1 MGNRVKGRVKKKAI
15 KAASHSGMGS
25 KRKLSR
31 MGKRQKKDHAGLDA
45 TFIGR
50 SACLKR
56 LQISLKDF
64 RRLCILKGVYPR
76 EPRGRTP
83 LKKKG
88 QVYYHIK
95 DLRAIAHEPLLQ
107 KFREFKGFMRKVR
120 KAAGR
125 NEKDEAARKESYAP
139 SYTLHHLVRERYP
152 RFVDAL
158 SDLDDALALIYL
170 FAALPSTGRIASK
183 ITKKAQSLAAQW
195 GAYCATTSC
204 ITKTFVSV
212 KGVYIEAS
220 IQGTNVCWV
229 VPHAFTQNIPTDV
242 DFRVMATFFE
252 FYETLLGF
260 VLFKLF
266 NDIGVR
272 YPLPVVSYDVS
283 NSSSV
288 LAANLNVLNKVLR
301 GSGGAASN
309 AVTEALEDQT
319 KGTKDG
325 EKKDNDVKAKR
336 ELLNTVDEALKKVS
350 DDDDNDEE
358 EEDGDDVDISG
369 PLKAA
374 LESMNHEE
382 QNTIGV
388 QNTVTLDDEASKR
401 KRLFAGLTFFI
412 SREVPR
418 GYLELTCLAFG
429 GKVGWEGSDSPI
441 SVKDPSITH
450 HIVDRPRL
458 PSSYDSLPKSREFIQ
473 PQWIL
478 DCSNFRFLLPLSKY
492 SVGSELPPHLSP
504 WVDNEEDGY
513 KPAYAEEIECLKN
526 GQPIPEAMD
535 EDEDE
540 EMNNQDGD
548 METDENEEKK
558 SNIDENEDDEEDDDE
573 EAIEKKA
580 AEQKKK
586 HEEEAKK
593 LAKTMMSKKAA
604 RLYGRMQHGISKK
617 QDVSDELHRRR
628 EKIDKDKK
636 NKKQSPDKKL
646 VLKAKSNEKGIPKE
660 LHRGREKIQV
670 DSQNKGKTID
680 GKSLLK
686 AKVERL
692 KSERRTIE
700 KEYEKTASSG
710 SMKKKKRKSKKI

>member
-15 KAASHSGMGS
+15 KAASHSAMGS

-107 KFREFKGFMRKVR
+107 KFREFRGFMRKVR

-170 FAALPSTGRIASK
+170 FAALPSTGRVASK
-183 ITKKAQSLAAQW
+183 ITKKAQTLAAQW

-204 ITKTFVSV
+204 ITKSFVSV
-212 KGVYIEAS
+212 KGVYMEAS
-220 IQGTNVCWV
+220 IQSCNICWV
-229 VPHAFTQNIPTDV
+229 VPHAFTQNIPPDV
-242 DFRVMATFFE
+242 DFRVMNTFFE

-260 VLFKLF
+260 VLFKLY

-272 YPLPVVSYDVS
+272 YPLPVTDFDISS
-283 NSSSV
+283 SSSV
-288 LAANLNVLNKVLR
+288 LSANLKLLTKVLR
-301 GSGGAASN
+301 GTGSSVTN
-309 AVTEALEDQT
+309 AITEAVETQ
-319 KGTKDG
+319 K
-325 EKKDNDVKAKR
+325 NDVESYNDKGSDLKTNR
-336 ELLNTVDEALKKVS
+336 KLLKTVDEALKNIDDN
-350 DDDDNDEE
+350 DDDDDDDDDDE
-358 EEDGDDVDISG
+358 DDNIDISA

-374 LESMNHEE
+374 LESMNTEE
-382 QNTIGV
+382 ENTIGLG
-388 QNTVTLDDEASKR
+388 NSVTLDDEARKR
-401 KRLFAGLTFFI
+401 KSLFSGLTFFI
-412 SREVPR
+412 SREVPK

-450 HIVDRPRL
+450 HIVDRPKL
-458 PSSYDSLPKSREFIQ
+458 PSSFDSLPKSREYVQ

-478 DCSNFRFLLPLSKY
+478 DCANFRFLLPTGKY
-492 SVGSELPPHLSP
+492 IVGAELPPHLSP
-504 WVDNEEDGY
+504 WVDDEDEGY

-526 GQPIPEAMD
+526 GQPLPDTMD
-535 EDEDE
+535 EDMDDHYVIYEIKDDVIMKDEVSKSNERISDEEEEEEEEEEEDE
-540 EMNNQDGD
+540 EED
-548 METDENEEKK
+548 NEEKK
-558 SNIDENEDDEEDDDE
+558 
-573 EAIEKKA
+573 KKIS
-580 AEQKKK
+580 EQKKK
-586 HEEEAKK
+586 HVRVLIIFSK
-593 LAKTMMSKKAA
+593 LSSCLEFSNNF
-604 RLYGRMQHGISKK
+604 LYF
-617 QDVSDELHRRR
+617 L
-628 EKIDKDKK
+628 
-636 NKKQSPDKKL
+636 
-646 VLKAKSNEKGIPKE
+646 
-660 LHRGREKIQV
+660 
-670 DSQNKGKTID
+670 
-680 GKSLLK
+680 
-686 AKVERL
+686 
-692 KSERRTIE
+692 
-700 KEYEKTASSG
+700 
-710 SMKKKKRKSKKI
+710 

>member
-170 FAALPSTGRIASK
+170 FAALPSTGRVAPK

-212 KGVYIEAS
+212 KGVYMEAS
-220 IQGTNVCWV
+220 IQGTNICWV
-229 VPHAFTQNIPTDV
+229 VPHAFTQNIPADV

-252 FYETLLGF
+252 FYETLLAF
-260 VLFKLF
+260 VLYKLY

-272 YPLPVVSYDVS
+272 YPLPVVGYDVS
-283 NSSSV
+283 KSSSV

-301 GSGGAASN
+301 GGGGAAGN
-309 AVTEALEDQT
+309 AVTEALEDQN
-319 KGTKDG
+319 KDS
-325 EKKDNDVKAKR
+325 EMKDNSVKTKR
-336 ELLNTVDEALKKVS
+336 ELLNTVDEALKKVN
-350 DDDDNDEE
+350 DDDDDDDDDE
-358 EEDGDDVDISG
+358 DDDVDISG

-382 QNTIGV
+382 ENTIGI

-450 HIVDRPRL
+450 HIVDRPKL

-504 WVDNEEDGY
+504 WVDDEEEGY

-526 GQPIPEAMD
+526 GQPLPEAMD

-540 EMNNQDGD
+540 EMNNQDD
-548 METDENEEKK
+548 AMETDESEEKE
-558 SNIDENEDDEEDDDE
+558 SNSDESGEEDDEDE
-573 EAIEKKA
+573 ETIEKKA
-580 AEQKKK
+580 IEQKKK
-586 HEEEAKK
+586 HVSLSKV
-593 LAKTMMSKKAA
+593 MS
-604 RLYGRMQHGISKK
+604 
-617 QDVSDELHRRR
+617 
-628 EKIDKDKK
+628 
-636 NKKQSPDKKL
+636 
-646 VLKAKSNEKGIPKE
+646 
-660 LHRGREKIQV
+660 
-670 DSQNKGKTID
+670 
-680 GKSLLK
+680 
-686 AKVERL
+686 
-692 KSERRTIE
+692 
-700 KEYEKTASSG
+700 SSIVYNV
-710 SMKKKKRKSKKI
+710 K

>member
-15 KAASHSGMGS
+15 KAASHSAMGS

-83 LKKKG
+83 SKKKG

-95 DLRAIAHEPLLQ
+95 DLRAIAHEPLLA
-107 KFREFKGFMRKVR
+107 KFREFRGFMKKVR

-125 NEKDEAARKESYAP
+125 NEKDEAVRKESYAP

-158 SDLDDALALIYL
+158 SDVDDALALVYL
-170 FAALPSTGRIASK
+170 FAALPSTGRVAAK

-204 ITKTFVSV
+204 VTKSFVSV
-212 KGVYIEAS
+212 KGVYMEAS
-220 IQGTNVCWV
+220 IQGCDVCWV

-242 DFRVMATFFE
+242 DFRVMTTFFE

-260 VLFKLF
+260 VLFKLY

-272 YPLPVVSYDVS
+272 YPLPVTGFDISS
-283 NSSSV
+283 SSSV
-288 LAANLNVLNKVLR
+288 LAANLHILKKVLQV
-301 GSGGAASN
+301 GDSAASN
-309 AVTEALEDQT
+309 AVTEAVEKQSSKDT
-319 KGTKDG
+319 KAD
-325 EKKDNDVKAKR
+325 EKDNESKSKR
-336 ELLNTVDEALKKVS
+336 KLLNTVDEALKKVK
-350 DDDDNDEE
+350 DDDDDEN
-358 EEDGDDVDISG
+358 EEDDEDDVDIAG

-374 LESMNHEE
+374 LESMNQEE
-382 QNTIGV
+382 ENTVGLG
-388 QNTVTLDDEASKR
+388 NSVTLDDEASKR
-401 KRLFAGLTFFI
+401 KRLFAGLTFFL

-429 GKVGWEGSDSPI
+429 GKVGWEGADSPI
-441 SVKDPSITH
+441 SAKDPSITH
-450 HIVDRPRL
+450 HVVDRPKL
-458 PSSYDSLPKSREFIQ
+458 PSSYDSLPKSREFVQ

-478 DCSNFRFLLPLSKY
+478 DCANFRFLLPLGKY
-492 SVGSELPPHLSP
+492 GVGTELPPHLSP
-504 WVDNEEDGY
+504 WVDNEEEGY
-513 KPAYAEEIECLKN
+513 TPAYAEEIECLKN
-526 GQPIPEAMD
+526 GQPVPEQMDVEEEKEPVDLEEDMAASD
-535 EDEDE
+535 EDD
-540 EMNNQDGD
+540 
-548 METDENEEKK
+548 TSVKEKE
-558 SNIDENEDDEEDDDE
+558 SSDDDE
-573 EAIEKKA
+573 EEDEEEFEKKDK
-580 AEQKKK
+580 EKKNK
-586 HEEEAKK
+586 TDDDAKE
-593 LAKTMMSKKAA
+593 LAKNMMSKKAA

-617 QDVSDELHRRR
+617 EKVVAELHRRR
-628 EKIDKDKK
+628 
-636 NKKQSPDKKL
+636 Q
-646 VLKAKSNEKGIPKE
+646 
-660 LHRGREKIQV
+660 KIQV
-670 DSQNKGKTID
+670 DKNNKGRTVD
-680 GKSLLK
+680 GKSILK

-692 KSERRTIE
+692 KGERRSIE
-700 KEYEKTASSG
+700 KDYEKTAATG
-710 SMKKKKRKSKKI
+710 SMKKKKRRKTKK